1 MTVAEL
7 KEVLANFDD
16 DDTIYMNIG
25 DDYLTSCFK
34 LYQESEEFD
43 YMLII
48 QADSYSKEEKE
59 EITP

>member
-16 DDTIYMNIG
+16 DDTIYMDIG
-25 DDYLTSCFK
+25 DDYLTSRFK

-48 QADSYSKEEKE
+48 QADSYSKEE
-59 EITP
+59 ITP